1 MDPGATNYDPSVSFE
16 DGSCEWVFYGDSP
29 NMQGTDSCHVVGGGW
44 DGSSYITPPANNS
57 DYQFNY
63 LITSIEDALCACCED
78 PSNAQENI
86 EDNGIVYGDAVNA
99 GSGCCDYAPCG
110 CSN

>member
-1 MDPGATNYDPSVSFE
+1 VA
-16 DGSCEWVFYGDSP
+16 
-29 NMQGTDSCHVVGGGW
+29 
-44 DGSSYITPPANNS
+44 PPANS
-57 DYQFNY
+57 SPYIFNY

-78 PSNAQENI
+78 PGNLQENI
-86 EDNGIVYGDAVNA
+86 EDNGIMYGDAGPNA